1 MRKITPAY
9 LCSLSINEM
18 LNTVSDFAIPLSSVS
33 TSTTK
38 AVLYAIDG
46 YYIEILTHTQ
56 GSAKS
61 IKFFEDGEELDKY
74 LDLIDLG
81 KLLP

>member
-1 MRKITPAY
+1 MKKITPAY

-18 LNTVSDFAIPLSSVS
+18 LNTVFEFATPLS
-33 TSTTK
+33 TLTT
-38 AVLYAIDG
+38 ANSQACLFAIDG
-46 YYIEILTHTQ
+46 YYIEIIAQTH

-74 LDLIDLG
+74 LELIDVN
-81 KLLP
+81 KLL